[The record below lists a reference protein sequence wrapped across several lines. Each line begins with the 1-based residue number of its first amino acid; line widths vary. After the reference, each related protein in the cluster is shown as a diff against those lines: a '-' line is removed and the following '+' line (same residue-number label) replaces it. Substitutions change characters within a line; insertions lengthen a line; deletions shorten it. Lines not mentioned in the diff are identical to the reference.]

1 MKNILI
7 AGIAMLIV
15 GFLAGFAP
23 EHSKISRAN
32 QEAQVLKDQLD
43 ACKRAEA
50 IGSFRNRAALLY
62 VDASRNNFSI
72 AGEKASKDFTA
83 IRVFANQTSDANLKQ
98 SLEDVLSSR
107 DAIIAGLAKADPA
120 VTATIQEMFMKLQK
134 LQP

>member
-23 EHSKISRAN
+23 EYSKVTRAN

-62 VDASRNNFSI
+62 VDASRNNFSV

-83 IRVFANQTSDANLKQ
+83 LRAFANQTSDANLKQ
-98 SLEDVLSSR
+98 ALEDVLSSR
-107 DAIIAGLAKADPA
+107 DSIIAGLAKADPA
-120 VTATIQEMFMKLQK
+120 VAATIQEMFLKMQK